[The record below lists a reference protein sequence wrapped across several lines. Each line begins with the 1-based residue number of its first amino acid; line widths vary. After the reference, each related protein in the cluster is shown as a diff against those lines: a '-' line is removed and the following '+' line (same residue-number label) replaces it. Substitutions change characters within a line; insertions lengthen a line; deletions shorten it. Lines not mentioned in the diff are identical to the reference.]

1 MLMEQN
7 EKGRDTIWRVVM
19 AVTTVLILLIG
30 IFFLTKLFT
39 ANPLEGTWSDTENG
53 MVLHI
58 KSDGLME
65 ITQALEAETVTV
77 PVEYS
82 MDRNTKRFAVH
93 IKDEELE
100 KAAEETKDLTEQDLR
115 DIADVM
121 EGTYEYSVDE
131 QVLTLTEME
140 YGSQKTFVR
149 EED

>member
-7 EKGRDTIWRVVM
+7 EKGRDTIWSVVM

-58 KSDGLME
+58 KSGGVME
-65 ITQALEAETVTV
+65 ITQALEAETVTI

-82 MDRNTKRFAVH
+82 EIKSALMRKISVMQTDICYNGQEYKKVCGSYKRRR
-93 IKDEELE
+93 
-100 KAAEETKDLTEQDLR
+100 T
-115 DIADVM
+115 
-121 EGTYEYSVDE
+121 
-131 QVLTLTEME
+131 
-140 YGSQKTFVR
+140 
-149 EED
+149 

>member
-1 MLMEQN
+1 MECRN
-7 EKGRDTIWRVVM
+7 GSDNSTDPSDRYFLPDKAFYCKPTGRSS
-19 AVTTVLILLIG
+19 
-30 IFFLTKLFT
+30 
-39 ANPLEGTWSDTENG
+39 WSDTENG

-58 KSDGLME
+58 KSDGVME
-65 ITQALEAETVTV
+65 ITQALEAETVTI

>member
-7 EKGRDTIWRVVM
+7 EKGRDTIWSVVM

-58 KSDGLME
+58 KSDGVME
-65 ITQALEAETVTV
+65 ITQALEAETVTI

-100 KAAEETKDLTEQDLR
+100 
-115 DIADVM
+115 
-121 EGTYEYSVDE
+121 
-131 QVLTLTEME
+131 
-140 YGSQKTFVR
+140 
-149 EED
+149 

>member
-1 MLMEQN
+1 
-7 EKGRDTIWRVVM
+7 M
-19 AVTTVLILLIG
+19 ACRNGSDNSTDPSDRY
-30 IFFLTKLFT
+30 FLPDKAFYCKPT
-39 ANPLEGTWSDTENG
+39 GTWSDTENG

-58 KSDGLME
+58 KSDGVME

>member
-1 MLMEQN
+1 ME
-7 EKGRDTIWRVVM
+7 KYVDHVK
-19 AVTTVLILLIG
+19 AVSASPYG
-30 IFFLTKLFT
+30 EWD
-39 ANPLEGTWSDTENG
+39 A
-53 MVLHI
+53 
-58 KSDGLME
+58 
-65 ITQALEAETVTV
+65 
-77 PVEYS
+77 
-82 MDRNTKRFAVH
+82 
-93 IKDEELE
+93 LE

>member
-7 EKGRDTIWRVVM
+7 EKGRDTIWSVVM

-58 KSDGLME
+58 KSDGVME
-65 ITQALEAETVTV
+65 ITQAL
-77 PVEYS
+77 
-82 MDRNTKRFAVH
+82 DRNTKRFAVH